1 MNSLLEAVDGTT
13 IEKRRDQRAEQLERF
28 LGGLSE
34 EDRKGIV
41 GTVNQ
46 WTKDEGVRVL
56 PASQSL
62 FDLSSKDKRLRSYSE
77 QGAFS
82 DLPPIVKRTPQ
93 QRLESMVLRLKD
105 AAPETLE
112 PILND
117 IAGEY
122 WKAGAPVTV
131 DALRAVAS
139 HFLNITERKR
149 K

>member
-77 QGAFS
+77 QGTFS
-82 DLPPIVKRTPQ
+82 DLPPVVKRTPQ

-139 HFLNITERKR
+139 HFLNKTERR
-149 K
+149 H